1 MNKTKKL
8 TLSSL
13 MVAMGVAFMAMGSF
27 IEVMDLSVCAAVS
40 LIVVFIYL
48 EVGIGYAWGVYLCT
62 SLLAF
67 ILVPTKLMCF
77 EYLLMFGIYPL
88 LKAFIE
94 KLPKISWI
102 FIKLLFVNATIW
114 IIFLFVE
121 VIMGVPFLEGDTLLY
136 KAALYVFMNITF
148 IVYDIFITVMVR
160 FYYDKIRPRIKR
172 ILK

>member
-13 MVAMGVAFMAMGSF
+13 MVAMGVAFMALSSF
-27 IEVMDLSVCAAVS
+27 IEVMDLTVCAAVS

-48 EVGIGYAWGVYLCT
+48 EVGVGYAWGVYLST
-62 SLLAF
+62 SVLPF
-67 ILVPTKLMCF
+67 ILVPVQLMCF
-77 EYLLMFGIYPL
+77 EYFFMFGVYPL

-94 KLPKISWI
+94 RLPRFSWI
-102 FIKLLFVNATIW
+102 FIKLIFVNAMLW

-121 VIMGVPFLEGDTLLY
+121 VLMGGIFFEGDTLLY
-136 KAALYVFMNITF
+136 KAALYVFMNVTF

-160 FYYDKIRPRIKR
+160 FYYDKIRPRIRR